1 MTWLG
6 RVAQFVMRSICSRTF
21 KSSSYKKDR
30 RGTSLKGERKKED
43 CKRQRERNRRKID
56 ERDRES
62 RNRANIEKRDRVEE
76 I

>member
-1 MTWLG
+1 
-6 RVAQFVMRSICSRTF
+6 MRM
-21 KSSSYKKDR
+21 
-30 RGTSLKGERKKED
+30 GAKE
-43 CKRQRERNRRKID
+43 ID